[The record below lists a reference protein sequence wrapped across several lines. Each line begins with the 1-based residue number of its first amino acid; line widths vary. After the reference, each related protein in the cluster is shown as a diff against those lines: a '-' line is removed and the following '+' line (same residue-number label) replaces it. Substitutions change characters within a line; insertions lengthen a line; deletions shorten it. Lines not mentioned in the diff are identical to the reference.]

1 MLLPKNVS
9 TKLGSTKITFEGRC
23 TLIIREPVTLQKRTR
38 EQEIVTSEFKQYS
51 IMLSYYD
58 YRRIIH
64 YYFFLKYGGYIKCET
79 TVVKKYS
86 KDLEQD
92 TPEIPPTFTISNA
105 NKRISDLMKEK
116 LISLVEEYREINSKP
131 K

>member
-9 TKLGSTKITFEGRC
+9 TKLGSTKITFEDRC

-86 KDLEQD
+86 KDLELKS
-92 TPEIPPTFTISNA
+92 T
-105 NKRISDLMKEK
+105 KK
-116 LISLVEEYREINSKP
+116 LIVSPISFSIRYLKF
-131 K
+131 